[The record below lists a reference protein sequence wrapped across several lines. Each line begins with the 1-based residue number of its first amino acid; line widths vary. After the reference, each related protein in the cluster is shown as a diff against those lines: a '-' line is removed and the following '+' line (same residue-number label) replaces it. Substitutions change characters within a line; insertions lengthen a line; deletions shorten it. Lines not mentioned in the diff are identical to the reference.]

1 MFPDFRKYY
10 YLWPVAILA
19 LLLSLTYSGYL
30 VSESE
35 RVQRLVSNVNFVFT
49 YDHKI
54 EVPDIPDSIEHDAKK
69 VEAFK
74 LAYFRKNIEFPLAK
88 IDKIDSTLFNP
99 NYRDSVRLL
108 LFKLDTISARI
119 QKADTITQK
128 IDAQIDSLIGINNE
142 TLSLGK
148 LNQQIDSLSL
158 QLDTLKQMLK
168 QQAILNP
175 DPRPGIRRRDM

>member
-10 YLWPVAILA
+10 YLWPLA
-19 LLLSLTYSGYL
+19 LLAILLGLTYGGFR

-49 YDHKI
+49 YDEKI
-54 EVPDIPDSIEHDAKK
+54 AVPDIPDSIEHDAKK

-74 LAYFRKNIEFPLAK
+74 LAYFRKNIEYPLSK
-88 IDKIDSTLFNP
+88 IDRIDSTLFNP

-119 QKADTITQK
+119 QRADTITLK
-128 IDAQIDSLIGINNE
+128 IDAQIDSLVGISNK
-142 TLSLGK
+142 TLSLDS
-148 LNQQIDSLSL
+148 LNQHIGDLSR
-158 QLDTLKQMLK
+158 QLDTLKEMLK
-168 QQAILNP
+168 NQATLNP
-175 DPRPGIRRRDM
+175 NPLPGLRRRDM